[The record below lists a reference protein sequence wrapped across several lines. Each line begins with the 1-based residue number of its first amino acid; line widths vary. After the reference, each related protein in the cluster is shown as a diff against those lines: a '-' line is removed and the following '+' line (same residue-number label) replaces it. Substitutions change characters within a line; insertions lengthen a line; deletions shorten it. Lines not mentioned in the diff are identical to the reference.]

1 MPRFHKLLALLL
13 SVSMLFAMLSGCA
26 DNNTANTPADTA
38 TTEPAPAPAEPAPA
52 PAEPAPAEPAPED
65 PAPEEP
71 AEPALIAWG
80 EEKSITQQAID
91 SSSMIICFM
100 SGEGLQISG
109 GSSESGFG
117 ETKWGDSAL
126 IAFPNGEVM
135 LIDGGMPDYRHMLN
149 DNLTALGVTKL
160 DYVVLSHRHDDHWGG
175 LLTLGGA
182 IDTFEVGTIYSSGMF
197 NGASSD
203 PAALEGKARD
213 LNINIEQLHRGDIL
227 EIGDVSI
234 EVLWPAAELAGT
246 YSVNTEDCNNGSLV
260 MRFQY
265 GDVSTLFTGDLYVS
279 GEWDLINALKETG
292 EVEKLDVDILKI
304 PHHGRKTSSSGDF
317 VDAVTPQ
324 VAVATGAIIMETG
337 TYSRYA
343 KSGARVLMDYFDGYV
358 KIATDGTNI
367 DIACSRVRDS
377 ETFDRID
384 NAFLKP

>member
-38 TTEPAPAPAEPAPA
+38 TTEPAPAPAPAEPTPA
-52 PAEPAPAEPAPED
+52 PAEPVPEEPA
-65 PAPEEP
+65 EP

-80 EEKSITQQAID
+80 EEKPITQQAID

-109 GSSESGFG
+109 GSSASGFG

-213 LNINIEQLHRGDIL
+213 RNINIEQLHRGDIL
-227 EIGDVSI
+227 EIGDVTL

-292 EVEKLDVDILKI
+292 ELEKLDADILKI